1 MKMKSTQVYL
11 TEPEYAA
18 LQQAAERAGIS
29 MTAVIR
35 DLIERHLIGAGEPP
49 TDLTDLIGVVATEQ
63 PTDVATE
70 KSRLLYEELIADVH
84 GHQRPLRVA
93 ES

>member
-11 TEPEYAA
+11 TEAEYAA
-18 LQQAAERAGIS
+18 LQQAADRAGAS

-35 DLIERHLIGAGEPP
+35 DLIERHLIGGDAPP
-49 TDLTDLIGVVATEQ
+49 TDLTDLAGIVATEQ
-63 PTDVATE
+63 PTDIATD
-70 KSRLLYEELIADVH
+70 KNRLLYEELIADVH
-84 GHQRPLRVA
+84 GHERPLRVA